1 MVLSRAGA
9 AGRYD
14 KEGTQSP
21 EPTPMSPSPTP
32 GLGGAGGG
40 CSGDTDTH
48 RSVLLPSLRP
58 GGEES
63 LAAIFC
69 PASDL
74 GEKRAW
80 PQEPKEQ
87 LALRERLVP
96 GGALSHPVTAA
107 RAQCQP
113 LRMASS
119 PSPLLATTPPLQTL
133 LSHKTTETTQGKSRG
148 PGRRLQPFFRLLGT
162 WGKRGQHFLP

>member
-1 MVLSRAGA
+1 MKTTVKILGIREYVS
-9 AGRYD
+9 
-14 KEGTQSP
+14 
-21 EPTPMSPSPTP
+21 P
-32 GLGGAGGG
+32 GLGGVGG
-40 CSGDTDTH
+40 
-48 RSVLLPSLRP
+48 V
-58 GGEES
+58 
-63 LAAIFC
+63 AAETQIHTTASFC

-113 LRMASS
+113 LR
-119 PSPLLATTPPLQTL
+119 
-133 LSHKTTETTQGKSRG
+133 
-148 PGRRLQPFFRLLGT
+148 
-162 WGKRGQHFLP
+162 